1 VQRANST
8 IRFLLRSL
16 TLILLGSHFGFA
28 QSTPPPLPSPEKIV
42 DLLKKGCKP
51 ETESVARLLNIEC
64 RSFENV
70 TGTKVQLERRV
81 PSVVVTAFDGDSL
94 SIVVLTERGGRWQYV
109 ETRTFASKY
118 NLPTVSFPS
127 LVETGIQEI
136 AVNQETLMRGTGLL
150 ESHQVI
156 YKLIGG
162 HLTLVFDQAV
172 HSVLSGWGTATDREE
187 KSDFRYLP
195 ADRKEAG
202 MIYQRVTYTD
212 HTKHFVAFHSYDWDS
227 ETKRF
232 RQGPL
237 RDYGPKEW
245 DKLAKLCPQMDRIAR
260 QAARKA
266 LTRIHL
272 RSISSK

>member
-1 VQRANST
+1 MQRANST
-8 IRFLLRSL
+8 IRFLLQIL
-16 TLILLGSHFGFA
+16 TLILLGSHLGFA
-28 QSTPPPLPSPEKIV
+28 QSIPPPLPSPEKIV
-42 DLLKKGCKP
+42 DLLKKGCNP
-51 ETESVARLLNIEC
+51 ETESVARLLNLEC

-70 TGTKVQLERRV
+70 TGTKVQLERQV
-81 PSVVVTAFDGDSL
+81 PSVVVTAFDGDNL
-94 SIVVLTERGGRWQYV
+94 SIVVLTERAGRWQCV

-150 ESHQVI
+150 ETHQVI
-156 YKLIGG
+156 YKLIDG
-162 HLTLVFDQAV
+162 HLTLIFDQAV

-212 HTKHFVAFHSYDWDS
+212 HAKHFVAFHSYDWDP

-245 DKLAKLCPQMDRIAR
+245 DKLVKLCLPMNQDR
-260 QAARKA
+260 QV
-266 LTRIHL
+266 
-272 RSISSK
+272 SSKKGPN